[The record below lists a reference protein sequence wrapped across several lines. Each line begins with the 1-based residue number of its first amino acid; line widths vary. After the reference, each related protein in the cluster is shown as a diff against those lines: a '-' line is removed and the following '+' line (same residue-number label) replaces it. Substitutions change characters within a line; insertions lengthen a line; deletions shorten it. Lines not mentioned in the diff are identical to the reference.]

1 MQPSPRAGRPHSG
14 TAAAPRGRP
23 GRGRQGRGTGTPGG
37 RARAPG
43 RGAGWVC
50 VNLLQACEAGAR
62 DGQQETEKKPDKNT
76 RKAAKKNRNV
86 PKSKKNAKT
95 HTHTKTAFVPPA
107 SVGRSPVKKELVVI
121 FLGGSPNPVRLEVWK
136 PSPPPRVD
144 RQPASPTGGAAR
156 PAPGREEDAGR
167 DGGDL
172 RRPVG
177 LGQPPQDAEDGRRHG
192 GVRDAVHERGGRG
205 PPSPMGTEPGTK
217 WGVSK
222 RYEPV

>member
-62 DGQQETEKKPDKNT
+62 DGQQETEKKTDKNT

-95 HTHTKTAFVPPA
+95 HTHTQKPRLCPLLRWDVLQ
-107 SVGRSPVKKELVVI
+107 SKKI
-121 FLGGSPNPVRLEVWK
+121 SCYFLGGLSQPCQARSLEAIPSPACGPTARIADRRCGPARARPRGRCGAGRRG
-136 PSPPPRVD
+136 PSPPRRPG
-144 RQPASPTGGAAR
+144 PAA
-156 PAPGREEDAGR
+156 AGR
-167 DGGDL
+167 RG
-172 RRPVG
+172 RA
-177 LGQPPQDAEDGRRHG
+177 PPR
-192 GVRDAVHERGGRG
+192 RG
-205 PPSPMGTEPGTK
+205 PRCGP
-217 WGVSK
+217 
-222 RYEPV
+222 